1 MPQFSYRARRR
12 SGELVEGVLEVADRS
27 AAVMQIERLGL
38 FPVAVDTARA
48 GAVNGTQPA
57 TQKNVDLMAFLPPT
71 LRAQLQQKRKPKLQE
86 LATFTQQL
94 ANLLQSG
101 MPLTVALN
109 SMTHLESKGIS
120 ADVSRELK
128 QEVTE
133 GKSLSDAMAKQ
144 PRVFSDLYV
153 NMVRAGEQS
162 GSLVEVL
169 RRMAS
174 HFQQFA
180 EVQAKFTSALIY
192 PALVCCV
199 GMGIIAFFMFFMMPR
214 FTLIF
219 QGFAIQLPLPTRML
233 VAFSGMLMNTW
244 FWVVALPTILLTVT
258 LFFRFRASA
267 EGARRMDEWKLKAP
281 VFGKVVKLN
290 LFGQFARTLGT
301 LLQNGVP
308 VLTALK
314 ITEQVI
320 SNSIIKEA
328 IAKTRD
334 AVTDGK
340 TLAQPLEQSKIFPQL
355 MVDLVRIG
363 EETGDVP
370 GALNNIAGTYEGEL
384 QIALRVMTNLIEP
397 VLIIVMAVIVGFL
410 LLSIFLPLFRLISQ
424 IHA

>member
-1 MPQFSYRARRR
+1 M
-12 SGELVEGVLEVADRS
+12 
-27 AAVMQIERLGL
+27 
-38 FPVAVDTARA
+38 
-48 GAVNGTQPA
+48 
-57 TQKNVDLMAFLPPT
+57 
-71 LRAQLQQKRKPKLQE
+71 
-86 LATFTQQL
+86 
-94 ANLLQSG
+94 
-101 MPLTVALN
+101 
-109 SMTHLESKGIS
+109 
-120 ADVSRELK
+120 
-128 QEVTE
+128 
-133 GKSLSDAMAKQ
+133 
-144 PRVFSDLYV
+144 
-153 NMVRAGEQS
+153 
-162 GSLVEVL
+162 
-169 RRMAS
+169 
-174 HFQQFA
+174 
-180 EVQAKFTSALIY
+180 
-192 PALVCCV
+192 VCCV
-199 GMGIIAFFMFFMMPR
+199 GLGIIAFFMFFMMPR
-214 FTLIF
+214 FTMIF
-219 QGFAIQLPLPTRML
+219 EGFAIQLPLPTRML

-244 FWVVALPTILLTVT
+244 FWAVTLPMILLAAI
-258 LFFRFRASA
+258 LFFRVRASA

-320 SNSIIKEA
+320 SNRIIKEA

-370 GALNNIAGTYEGEL
+370 GALNNVAGTYEGEL